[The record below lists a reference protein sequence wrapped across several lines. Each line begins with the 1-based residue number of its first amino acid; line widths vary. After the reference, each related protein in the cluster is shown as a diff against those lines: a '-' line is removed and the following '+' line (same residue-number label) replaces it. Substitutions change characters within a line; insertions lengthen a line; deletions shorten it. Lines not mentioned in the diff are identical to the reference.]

1 MAAISKETL
10 ALLSMGYVWRHLKS
24 GRQSTV
30 LFLANTELKGSAA
43 ERNPPMV
50 VYLDDKGKRNAIPV
64 DAYIAEREYITM
76 DLYVERHLQ
85 LALRLIDEEIEVTPD
100 EDQDTA
106 PKSGPPEE
114 DPQAGE
120 PEPFDVEIEA
130 DSQLK
135 AEFKALGEGNPIIDQ
150 ITLASSILQYEQDP
164 DVDMVNYA
172 RSRVRHKLVVALNG
186 FTLDQLNSVFT
197 PGTGYAYYP
206 EFTINGISV
215 NWSDYYGAY
224 PVVSPDGLFASVIF
238 TTPLNGSFEEQ
249 VDSSVE
255 FDEEQDLTQQPA
267 EETQPEPEVTEPAQE
282 PKVAEQP
289 EITVR
294 VETKYERPEVEAGV
308 LQALTQ
314 VATPL
319 QQPAA
324 EDDPVIKLVDD
335 DETVVVA
342 GQGNSPEDDQR
353 QDTDALFGKPVVQP
367 QGGMTQFQIQPTII
381 RK

>member
-1 MAAISKETL
+1 MAAISQETL

-85 LALRLIDEEIEVTPD
+85 LALRMIDEEIEVTPD
-100 EDQDTA
+100 AEPTTPA
-106 PKSGPPEE
+106 
-114 DPQAGE
+114 E
-120 PEPFDVEIEA
+120 PEAEPDATTDDSDAPYEIEV

-135 AEFKALGEGNPIIDQ
+135 AEFKVSGEGNPVIDP

-164 DVDMVNYA
+164 DVDMINFGK
-172 RSRVRHKLVVALNG
+172 SRVRHKLVVALNG

-197 PGTGYAYYP
+197 PDAGVYYP
-206 EFTINGISV
+206 EFTINGINV

-238 TTPLNGSFEEQ
+238 TTPLNGDFQEQ
-249 VDSSVE
+249 EVVLETTDQPTPEPV
-255 FDEEQDLTQQPA
+255 QQEP
-267 EETQPEPEVTEPAQE
+267 QPEPEVTMTPVEPE
-282 PKVAEQP
+282 PQP
-289 EITVR
+289 VRPEVVVR
-294 VETKYERPEVEAGV
+294 VETKYETPEVEV
-308 LQALTQ
+308 DVMTALTQ
-314 VATPL
+314 VATPMT
-319 QQPAA
+319 PATD
-324 EDDPVIKLVDD
+324 EDPVIRLVDD
-335 DETVVVA
+335 DEPVVVA

-353 QDTDALFGKPVVQP
+353 ADTDSLFGKQSPGTAP
-367 QGGMTQFQIQPTII
+367 YQFQPTIV